1 MAAVVEHSTGLE
13 VVLGKK
19 LQGELCSRA
28 FSLFTSRPGERIE
41 AGGVLYGGVVD
52 GHVEVESFLELG
64 EESIVDLLD
73 AGPLPAIGLF
83 RLHARKNEGL
93 TDAELDAFRDIDGT
107 VFLTVKPISV
117 SSADAVVFVRD
128 GRRFEE
134 RRLLLRADEEARPER
149 PRPSAVIRRRLK
161 VTTRQLVLASTVAVG
176 MAFGVGSMIME
187 PQPAP
192 SLRLD
197 VTASGQE
204 LLTSWKVAGVAEG
217 TRLQSAQLI
226 LRELGRER
234 IVDVSNGFRDEGSLR
249 IKPRASDVAITLR
262 VRHQGMAPLER
273 TLTYAG
279 YEITPANKM
288 AELNALRKRNRELE
302 QLVAAFK

>member
-13 VVLGKK
+13 VFLGKK
-19 LQGELCSRA
+19 LQGELCRRA
-28 FSLFTSRPGERIE
+28 FSLFTSRPGERVE

-64 EESIVDLLD
+64 EESLAEMLD

-83 RLHARKNEGL
+83 RLHARKDEGL

-117 SSADAVVFVRD
+117 SSADAVVYVRD

-134 RRLLLRADEEARPER
+134 RRILLRADEVARPER
-149 PRPSAVIRRRLK
+149 PRPSAVIKRRIK

-187 PQPAP
+187 PRPAP
-192 SLRLD
+192 ALRLD
-197 VTASGQE
+197 VTASGPE
-204 LLTSWKVAGVAEG
+204 LLASWKLSGVEDA
-217 TRLQSAQLI
+217 RLQSAQLI
-226 LRELGRER
+226 LRELSRER
-234 IVDVSNGFRDEGSLR
+234 VIDVSNGFRDEGSLR
-249 IKPRASDVAITLR
+249 LKPKASDVAITLR
-262 VRHQGMAPLER
+262 VKHQGKAPLER
-273 TLTYAG
+273 TLTYVG
-279 YEITPANKM
+279 YETTPANKM

-302 QLVAAFK
+302 QLVAGWR